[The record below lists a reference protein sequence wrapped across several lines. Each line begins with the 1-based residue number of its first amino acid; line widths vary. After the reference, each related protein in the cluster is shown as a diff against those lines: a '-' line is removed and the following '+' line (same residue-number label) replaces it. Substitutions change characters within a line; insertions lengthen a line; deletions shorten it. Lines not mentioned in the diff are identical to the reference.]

1 MLQESRVLKLISG
14 VLLQVPGDA
23 DKKIQ
28 FFFFFF
34 FGLSPT
40 KKHTG
45 DYADLIGVHR
55 LDKDYFQKQPTE
67 VFCKKRCS

>member
-1 MLQESRVLKLISG
+1 M
-14 VLLQVPGDA
+14 PGDA

-28 FFFFFF
+28 FFFFFFFFFF

-55 LDKDYFQKQPTE
+55 FDKDYFQKQSTE

>member
-23 DKKIQ
+23 VKKIQ
-28 FFFFFF
+28 FFFF

-45 DYADLIGVHR
+45 DYPDLIGVHR
-55 LDKDYFQKQPTE
+55 FDKDYFQKQSTE